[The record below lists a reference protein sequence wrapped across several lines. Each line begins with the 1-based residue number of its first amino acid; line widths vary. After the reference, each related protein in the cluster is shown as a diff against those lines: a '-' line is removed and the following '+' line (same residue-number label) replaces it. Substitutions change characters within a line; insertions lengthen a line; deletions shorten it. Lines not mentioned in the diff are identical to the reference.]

1 MNNES
6 QEKQNEEESFT
17 KTSNNIEAQI
27 ENIKKEY
34 EFQNQQKNQEL
45 EALFEEVNNE
55 NQELKKELLQTK
67 FDLEEE
73 KQKLKNIKNTFI
85 NINAGNI
92 SSFLQEEINTDT
104 FDIERNY
111 IYLNDHIR
119 IIKENSEKKISELN
133 YNHDN
138 KIKNFFEEKKSFLQN
153 LQKILEIKRDNNDWV
168 KDIIELNEKFFADI
182 ELLLNDNFNKD
193 KYIIAQGEKYEIMKE
208 EIKFIKERIFLE
220 KKNILEKIQEIN
232 GINKLNYFNLIQEL
246 QTELE
251 ENNKNFYS
259 EQIMGPSGNLNLMIA
274 NIKKNEQQLESNRYK
289 LECENEILKNKINI
303 LEQEKNELL
312 NKSSNFIFDKESII
326 SENMI
331 YKSEINKLKNEIQII
346 SNENNSLLKN
356 IKELNEELLNI
367 KNKNN
372 LDLKKIENNNK
383 LIITQ
388 KESLIQELSNKNNS
402 LIQNDVELKNK
413 LENLNEQII
422 NLQQELS
429 QEKEKDN
436 AYQKE
441 ISELNKKLNED
452 LLTSKDVLQRHSAT
466 EEINKNLSEKIEL
479 LQSEKKNIEN
489 ASNIINNKYNNI
501 NIEYN
506 KIKTELDEQIK
517 KNNLIEKEMLQL
529 NNKLNT
535 MQSNYNLLQ
544 TESDLLHK
552 IQQSIKEI
560 YQLHFTNNNNNNQ
573 KNKEQ
578 NNPDELL
585 IMLNNINEKLSQRNS
600 SKNMQGII
608 NNPEFNYLE
617 NNKNSQLYE
626 NILLYLI
633 NIESKNKIELAKI
646 ITEKNSNI
654 ISNNNSGEISQSMTH
669 NSSNNF
675 FNKKNFD
682 ELKFV
687 LEDKYKKIEERI
699 RTSITI
705 GEFEELIYKFKNS
718 YEAVI
723 DSIIKSFYIYKSDLS
738 EINILTIQMPLNK
751 YDQIINNTN
760 SNLILIEKSIIKKIN
775 EYKNQGET
783 IESAMSILI
792 KNVHMI
798 YN

>member
-1 MNNES
+1 MSNED

-67 FDLEEE
+67 FELEEE

-85 NINAGNI
+85 NINSGNI
-92 SSFLQEEINTDT
+92 SPFSQEEINPDI
-104 FDIERNY
+104 FGIERNY
-111 IYLNDHIR
+111 IYLNDHMR

-133 YNHDN
+133 FNHDN
-138 KIKNFFEEKKSFLQN
+138 KLKTFSEEKKDFLKN
-153 LQKILEIKRDNNDWV
+153 LQKILEIKRDINDWV
-168 KDIIELNEKFFADI
+168 KDIVELNEKFFADI
-182 ELLLNDNFNKD
+182 ELLLNDIHNKN
-193 KYIIAQGEKYEIMKE
+193 KYIIAQEQKYEIMKE
-208 EIKFIKERIFLE
+208 EVHFIKERVFLE

-232 GINKLNYFNLIQEL
+232 GINKINYFNLIQEL

-259 EQIMGPSGNLNLMIA
+259 EQIMGPLGNLNLMLA
-274 NIKKNEQQLESNRYK
+274 NIKKNEQQLESDRYK

-312 NKSSNFIFDKESII
+312 NKSSNFIFDKETII
-326 SENMI
+326 SENMV

-356 IKELNEELLNI
+356 IKEINEELLNI

-383 LIITQ
+383 IIITQ
-388 KESLIQELSNKNNS
+388 KESFIQELSNKNNN
-402 LIQNDVELKNK
+402 LMQNDIELKNK
-413 LENLNEQII
+413 LEDLNEQII

-429 QEKEKDN
+429 QGKEKEN
-436 AYQKE
+436 NYQKE
-441 ISELNKKLNED
+441 ISQLNKKLNDD
-452 LLTSKDVLQRHSAT
+452 LLSSKDVLQRNSAT

-479 LQSEKKNIEN
+479 LQSEKKNMEN

-506 KIKTELDEQIK
+506 KIKAELNEQIK
-517 KNNLIEKEMLQL
+517 KNNLIEKEMVQL
-529 NNKLNT
+529 TTKLNT
-535 MQSNYNLLQ
+535 IQSNYNLLQ
-544 TESDLLHK
+544 AESDLLHK

-560 YQLHFTNNNNNNQ
+560 YHLHFSNN
-573 KNKEQ
+573 KNIN
-578 NNPDELL
+578 NNPDEIL

-600 SKNMQGII
+600 VKSIQGII
-608 NNPEFNYLE
+608 NNPEFTFLE
-617 NNKNSQLYE
+617 NSKNSQLYE

-633 NIESKNKIELAKI
+633 NIKSQNKIELAKI

-669 NSSNNF
+669 NSSNNY
-675 FNKKNFD
+675 FNKKYLD
-682 ELKFV
+682 ELKFL

-699 RTSITI
+699 RSSVTI
-705 GEFEELIYKFKNS
+705 GELEELIYEFKNL

-723 DSIIKSFYIYKSDLS
+723 DSIIQSFYIYKSDLS
-738 EINILTIQMPLNK
+738 ENNILTIQMPLNK

-760 SNLILIEKSIIKKIN
+760 SNLISIEKSINKKIN

-792 KNVHMI
+792 KNVNMI
-798 YN
+798 Y

>member
-1 MNNES
+1 MSNED

-67 FDLEEE
+67 FELEEE

-85 NINAGNI
+85 NINSGNI
-92 SSFLQEEINTDT
+92 SPFLQEEINPDI
-104 FDIERNY
+104 FGIERNY
-111 IYLNDHIR
+111 IYLNDHMR
-119 IIKENSEKKISELN
+119 IIKENSEKKLSELN
-133 YNHDN
+133 FNHDN
-138 KIKNFFEEKKSFLQN
+138 KLKTFSEEKKDFLKN
-153 LQKILEIKRDNNDWV
+153 LQKILEIKRDINDWV
-168 KDIIELNEKFFADI
+168 KDIVELNEKFFTDI
-182 ELLLNDNFNKD
+182 ELLLNDIHNKN
-193 KYIIAQGEKYEIMKE
+193 KYIIAQEQKYEIMKE
-208 EIKFIKERIFLE
+208 EVHFIKERVFLE

-232 GINKLNYFNLIQEL
+232 GINKINYFNLIQEL

-259 EQIMGPSGNLNLMIA
+259 EQIMGPLGNLNLMLA
-274 NIKKNEQQLESNRYK
+274 NIKKNEQQLESDRYK

-326 SENMI
+326 SENMV

-356 IKELNEELLNI
+356 IKEINEELLNI

-383 LIITQ
+383 IIITQ
-388 KESLIQELSNKNNS
+388 KESLIQELSNKNNN
-402 LIQNDVELKNK
+402 LMQNDIELKNK
-413 LENLNEQII
+413 LEDLNEQII

-429 QEKEKDN
+429 QGKEKEN
-436 AYQKE
+436 NYQKQ
-441 ISELNKKLNED
+441 ISQLNKELNDD
-452 LLTSKDVLQRHSAT
+452 LLSSKDVLQRNSAT

-479 LQSEKKNIEN
+479 LQSEKKNMEN

-506 KIKTELDEQIK
+506 KIKAELNEQIK
-517 KNNLIEKEMLQL
+517 KNNLIEKEMVQL
-529 NNKLNT
+529 TTKLNT

-544 TESDLLHK
+544 AESDLLHK

-560 YQLHFTNNNNNNQ
+560 YHLHFSNNQ
-573 KNKEQ
+573 NIN
-578 NNPDELL
+578 NNPDEIL
-585 IMLNNINEKLSQRNS
+585 IMLNSINEKLSKRNS
-600 SKNMQGII
+600 AKNIQGII
-608 NNPEFNYLE
+608 NNPEFTFLE
-617 NNKNSQLYE
+617 NSKNSQLYE

-633 NIESKNKIELAKI
+633 NIKSQNKIELAKI

-669 NSSNNF
+669 NSSNNY
-675 FNKKNFD
+675 FNKKYLD
-682 ELKFV
+682 ELKFL

-699 RTSITI
+699 RSSVTI
-705 GEFEELIYKFKNS
+705 GELEELIYEFKNL

-723 DSIIKSFYIYKSDLS
+723 DSIIQSFYIYKSDLS
-738 EINILTIQMPLNK
+738 ENNILTIQMPLNK

-760 SNLILIEKSIIKKIN
+760 SNLISIEKSINKKLN

-792 KNVHMI
+792 KNVNMI
-798 YN
+798 Y

>member
-1 MNNES
+1 MSNED

-67 FDLEEE
+67 FELEEE

-85 NINAGNI
+85 NINSGNI
-92 SSFLQEEINTDT
+92 SPFSQEEINPDI
-104 FDIERNY
+104 FGIERNY
-111 IYLNDHIR
+111 IYLNDHMR

-133 YNHDN
+133 YSHDN
-138 KIKNFFEEKKSFLQN
+138 KLKTFFEEKKDFLKN
-153 LQKILEIKRDNNDWV
+153 LQKILEIKRDINDWV
-168 KDIIELNEKFFADI
+168 KDIVELNEKFFSDI
-182 ELLLNDNFNKD
+182 ELLLNDIHNKD
-193 KYIIAQGEKYEIMKE
+193 KYIIAQDEKYAIMKE
-208 EIKFIKERIFLE
+208 EVHFIKERVFLE

-232 GINKLNYFNLIQEL
+232 GINKINYFNLIQEL

-259 EQIMGPSGNLNLMIA
+259 EQIMGPLGNLNLMIA
-274 NIKKNEQQLESNRYK
+274 NIKKNEQQLESDRYK

-312 NKSSNFIFDKESII
+312 NKSSNFIFDKETII
-326 SENMI
+326 SENMV

-356 IKELNEELLNI
+356 IKEINEELLNI

-383 LIITQ
+383 IIITQ
-388 KESLIQELSNKNNS
+388 KESLIQELSNKNNN
-402 LIQNDVELKNK
+402 LMQNDIELKNK
-413 LENLNEQII
+413 LEDLNEQII

-429 QEKEKDN
+429 QGKEKEN
-436 AYQKE
+436 NYQKE
-441 ISELNKKLNED
+441 ISQLNKKLNDD
-452 LLTSKDVLQRHSAT
+452 LLSSKDVLQRNSAT

-479 LQSEKKNIEN
+479 LQSEKKNMEN

-506 KIKTELDEQIK
+506 KIKAELNEQIK
-517 KNNLIEKEMLQL
+517 KNNLIEKEMVQL
-529 NNKLNT
+529 TTKLNT
-535 MQSNYNLLQ
+535 IQSNYNLLQ
-544 TESDLLHK
+544 AESDLLHK

-560 YQLHFTNNNNNNQ
+560 YHLHFSNNQ
-573 KNKEQ
+573 NIN
-578 NNPDELL
+578 NNPDEIL

-600 SKNMQGII
+600 AKNIQGII
-608 NNPEFNYLE
+608 NNPEFTFLE
-617 NNKNSQLYE
+617 NSKNSQLYE

-633 NIESKNKIELAKI
+633 NIKSQNKIELAKI

-669 NSSNNF
+669 NSSNNY
-675 FNKKNFD
+675 FNKKYLD
-682 ELKFV
+682 ELKFL

-699 RTSITI
+699 RSSVTI
-705 GEFEELIYKFKNS
+705 GELEELIYEFKNL

-723 DSIIKSFYIYKSDLS
+723 DSIIQSFYIYKSDLS
-738 EINILTIQMPLNK
+738 ENNILTIQMPLNK

-760 SNLILIEKSIIKKIN
+760 SNLISIEKSINKKIN

-792 KNVHMI
+792 KNVNMI
-798 YN
+798 Y

>member
-1 MNNES
+1 MKAEIHS
-6 QEKQNEEESFT
+6 GSKLAIAAASF
-17 KTSNNIEAQI
+17 SIYA
-27 ENIKKEY
+27 Y
-34 EFQNQQKNQEL
+34 
-45 EALFEEVNNE
+45 
-55 NQELKKELLQTK
+55 QELKKELLQTK
-67 FDLEEE
+67 FELEEE

-85 NINAGNI
+85 NINSGNI
-92 SSFLQEEINTDT
+92 SPFSQEEINPDI
-104 FDIERNY
+104 FGIERNY
-111 IYLNDHIR
+111 IYLNDHMR

-133 YNHDN
+133 FNHDN
-138 KIKNFFEEKKSFLQN
+138 KLKTFSEEKKDFLKN
-153 LQKILEIKRDNNDWV
+153 LQKILEIKRDINDWV
-168 KDIIELNEKFFADI
+168 KDIVELNEKFFADI
-182 ELLLNDNFNKD
+182 ELLLNDIHNKN
-193 KYIIAQGEKYEIMKE
+193 KYIIAQEQKYEIMKE
-208 EIKFIKERIFLE
+208 EVHFIKERVFLE

-232 GINKLNYFNLIQEL
+232 GINKINYFNLIQEL

-259 EQIMGPSGNLNLMIA
+259 EQIMGPLGNLNLMLA
-274 NIKKNEQQLESNRYK
+274 NIKKNEQQLESDRYK

-312 NKSSNFIFDKESII
+312 NKSSNFIFDKETII
-326 SENMI
+326 SENMV

-356 IKELNEELLNI
+356 IKEINEELLNI

-383 LIITQ
+383 IIITQ
-388 KESLIQELSNKNNS
+388 KESFIQELSNKNNN
-402 LIQNDVELKNK
+402 LMQNDIELKNK
-413 LENLNEQII
+413 LEDLNEQII

-429 QEKEKDN
+429 QGKEKEN
-436 AYQKE
+436 NYQKE
-441 ISELNKKLNED
+441 ISQLNKKLNDD
-452 LLTSKDVLQRHSAT
+452 LLSSKDVLQRNSAT

-479 LQSEKKNIEN
+479 LQSEKKNMEN

-506 KIKTELDEQIK
+506 KIKAELNEQIK
-517 KNNLIEKEMLQL
+517 KNNLIEKEMVQL
-529 NNKLNT
+529 TTKLNT
-535 MQSNYNLLQ
+535 IQSNYNLLQ
-544 TESDLLHK
+544 AESDLLHK

-560 YQLHFTNNNNNNQ
+560 YHLHFSNN
-573 KNKEQ
+573 KNIN
-578 NNPDELL
+578 NNPDEIL

-600 SKNMQGII
+600 VKSIQGII
-608 NNPEFNYLE
+608 NNPEFTFLE
-617 NNKNSQLYE
+617 NSKNSQLYE

-633 NIESKNKIELAKI
+633 NIKSQNKIELAKI

-669 NSSNNF
+669 NSSNNY
-675 FNKKNFD
+675 FNKKYLD
-682 ELKFV
+682 ELKFL

-699 RTSITI
+699 RSSVTI
-705 GEFEELIYKFKNS
+705 GELEELIYEFKNL

-723 DSIIKSFYIYKSDLS
+723 DSIIQSFYIYKSDLS
-738 EINILTIQMPLNK
+738 ENNILTIQMPLNK

-760 SNLILIEKSIIKKIN
+760 SNLISIEKSINKKIN

-792 KNVHMI
+792 KNVNMI
-798 YN
+798 Y

>member
-1 MNNES
+1 MSNED

-67 FDLEEE
+67 FELEEE

-85 NINAGNI
+85 NINSGNI
-92 SSFLQEEINTDT
+92 SPFSQEEINPDI
-104 FDIERNY
+104 FGIERNY

-119 IIKENSEKKISELN
+119 IIKENNEKKISELN
-133 YNHDN
+133 FNHDN
-138 KIKNFFEEKKSFLQN
+138 KLKTFSEEKKDFLKN
-153 LQKILEIKRDNNDWV
+153 LQKILEIKRDINDWV
-168 KDIIELNEKFFADI
+168 KDIVELNEKFFADI
-182 ELLLNDNFNKD
+182 ELLLNDIHNKN
-193 KYIIAQGEKYEIMKE
+193 KYIITQDEKYSIMKE
-208 EIKFIKERIFLE
+208 EVHFIKERVFLE

-232 GINKLNYFNLIQEL
+232 GINKINYFNLIQEL

-259 EQIMGPSGNLNLMIA
+259 EQIIGPLGNLNLMIA
-274 NIKKNEQQLESNRYK
+274 NIKKNEQQLESDRYK

-326 SENMI
+326 SENMV

-356 IKELNEELLNI
+356 IKEINEELLNI

-383 LIITQ
+383 IIITQ
-388 KESLIQELSNKNNS
+388 KESLIQELSNKNNN
-402 LIQNDVELKNK
+402 LMQNDIELKNK
-413 LENLNEQII
+413 LEDLNEQII

-429 QEKEKDN
+429 QGKEKEN
-436 AYQKE
+436 NYQKE
-441 ISELNKKLNED
+441 ISQLNKKLNDD
-452 LLTSKDVLQRHSAT
+452 LLSSKDVLQRNSAT

-479 LQSEKKNIEN
+479 LQSEKKNMEN

-506 KIKTELDEQIK
+506 KIKAELNEQIK
-517 KNNLIEKEMLQL
+517 KNNLIEKEMVQL
-529 NNKLNT
+529 TTKLNT

-544 TESDLLHK
+544 AESDLLHK

-560 YQLHFTNNNNNNQ
+560 YHLHFSNNQ
-573 KNKEQ
+573 NVN
-578 NNPDELL
+578 NNPDEIL

-600 SKNMQGII
+600 AKNIQGII
-608 NNPEFNYLE
+608 NNPEFTFLE
-617 NNKNSQLYE
+617 NSKNSQLYE

-633 NIESKNKIELAKI
+633 NIKSQNKIELAKI

-669 NSSNNF
+669 NSSNNY
-675 FNKKNFD
+675 FNKKYLD
-682 ELKFV
+682 ELKFL

-699 RTSITI
+699 RSSVTI
-705 GEFEELIYKFKNS
+705 GELEELIYEFKNL

-723 DSIIKSFYIYKSDLS
+723 DSIIQSFYIYKSDLS
-738 EINILTIQMPLNK
+738 ENNILTIQMPLNK

-760 SNLILIEKSIIKKIN
+760 SNLISIEKSINKKIN

-792 KNVHMI
+792 KNVNMI
-798 YN
+798 Y

>member
-1 MNNES
+1 MSNED

-67 FDLEEE
+67 FELEEE

-85 NINAGNI
+85 NINSGNI
-92 SSFLQEEINTDT
+92 SPLLQEEINPDI
-104 FDIERNY
+104 FGIERNY
-111 IYLNDHIR
+111 IYLNDHMR

-133 YNHDN
+133 FNHDN
-138 KIKNFFEEKKSFLQN
+138 KLKTFSEEKKDFLKN
-153 LQKILEIKRDNNDWV
+153 LQKILEIKRDINDWL
-168 KDIIELNEKFFADI
+168 KDIVELNEKFFADI
-182 ELLLNDNFNKD
+182 ELLLNDIHNKN
-193 KYIIAQGEKYEIMKE
+193 KYIIAQSEKYEIMKE
-208 EIKFIKERIFLE
+208 EVHFIKERVFLE

-232 GINKLNYFNLIQEL
+232 GINKINYFNLIQEL

-259 EQIMGPSGNLNLMIA
+259 EQIMGPLGNLNLMIA
-274 NIKKNEQQLESNRYK
+274 NIKKNEQQLESDRYK
-289 LECENEILKNKINI
+289 LECENEILKNKISI

-326 SENMI
+326 SENMV

-346 SNENNSLLKN
+346 SNENSSLLKN
-356 IKELNEELLNI
+356 IKDLNEELLNI

-383 LIITQ
+383 IIITQ
-388 KESLIQELSNKNNS
+388 KESLIQELSNKNNN
-402 LIQNDVELKNK
+402 LMQNDIELKNK
-413 LENLNEQII
+413 LEDLNEQII

-429 QEKEKDN
+429 QGKEKEN
-436 AYQKE
+436 NYQKE
-441 ISELNKKLNED
+441 ISQLNKKLNDD
-452 LLTSKDVLQRHSAT
+452 LLSSKDVLQRNSAT

-479 LQSEKKNIEN
+479 LQSEKKNMEN

-506 KIKTELDEQIK
+506 KIKAELNEQIK
-517 KNNLIEKEMLQL
+517 KNNLIEKEMVQL
-529 NNKLNT
+529 TTKLNT
-535 MQSNYNLLQ
+535 IESNYNLLQ
-544 TESDLLHK
+544 AESDLLHK

-560 YQLHFTNNNNNNQ
+560 YHLHFSNNQ
-573 KNKEQ
+573 NVN
-578 NNPDELL
+578 NNPDEIL

-600 SKNMQGII
+600 AKNIQGII
-608 NNPEFNYLE
+608 NNPEFTFLE
-617 NNKNSQLYE
+617 NSKNSQLYE

-633 NIESKNKIELAKI
+633 NIKSQNKIELAKI

-669 NSSNNF
+669 NSSNNY
-675 FNKKNFD
+675 FNKKYLD
-682 ELKFV
+682 ELKFL

-699 RTSITI
+699 RSSVTI
-705 GEFEELIYKFKNS
+705 GELEELIYEFKNL

-723 DSIIKSFYIYKSDLS
+723 DSIIQSFYIYKSDLS
-738 EINILTIQMPLNK
+738 
-751 YDQIINNTN
+751 
-760 SNLILIEKSIIKKIN
+760 
-775 EYKNQGET
+775 
-783 IESAMSILI
+783 
-792 KNVHMI
+792 
-798 YN
+798 

>member
-1 MNNES
+1 MSNED

-67 FDLEEE
+67 FELEEE

-85 NINAGNI
+85 NINSGNI
-92 SSFLQEEINTDT
+92 SPFSQEEINPDI
-104 FDIERNY
+104 FGIERNY
-111 IYLNDHIR
+111 IYLNDHMR

-133 YNHDN
+133 YSHDN
-138 KIKNFFEEKKSFLQN
+138 KLKTFFEEKKDFLKN
-153 LQKILEIKRDNNDWV
+153 LQKILEIKRDINDWV
-168 KDIIELNEKFFADI
+168 KDIVELNEKFFSDI
-182 ELLLNDNFNKD
+182 ELLLNDIHNKD
-193 KYIIAQGEKYEIMKE
+193 KYIIAQDEKYAIMKE
-208 EIKFIKERIFLE
+208 EVHFIKERVFLE

-232 GINKLNYFNLIQEL
+232 GINKINYFNLIQEL

-259 EQIMGPSGNLNLMIA
+259 EQIMGPLGNLNLMIA
-274 NIKKNEQQLESNRYK
+274 NIKKNEQQLESDRYK

-312 NKSSNFIFDKESII
+312 NKSSNFIFDKETII
-326 SENMI
+326 SENMV

-356 IKELNEELLNI
+356 IKEINEELLNI

-383 LIITQ
+383 IIITQ
-388 KESLIQELSNKNNS
+388 KESLIQELSNKNNN
-402 LIQNDVELKNK
+402 LMQNDIELKNK
-413 LENLNEQII
+413 LEDLNEQII

-429 QEKEKDN
+429 QGKEKEN
-436 AYQKE
+436 NYQKQ
-441 ISELNKKLNED
+441 ISQLNKKLNDD
-452 LLTSKDVLQRHSAT
+452 LLSSKDVLQRNSAT

-479 LQSEKKNIEN
+479 LQSEKKNMEN

-506 KIKTELDEQIK
+506 KIKAELNEQIK
-517 KNNLIEKEMLQL
+517 KNNLIEKEMVQL
-529 NNKLNT
+529 TTKLNT
-535 MQSNYNLLQ
+535 IQSNYNLLQ
-544 TESDLLHK
+544 AESDLLHK

-560 YQLHFTNNNNNNQ
+560 YHLHFSNNQ
-573 KNKEQ
+573 NIN
-578 NNPDELL
+578 NNPDEIL

-600 SKNMQGII
+600 AKNIQGII
-608 NNPEFNYLE
+608 NNPEFTFLE
-617 NNKNSQLYE
+617 NSKNSQLYE

-633 NIESKNKIELAKI
+633 NIKSQNKIELAKI

-669 NSSNNF
+669 NSSNNY
-675 FNKKNFD
+675 FNKKYLD
-682 ELKFV
+682 ELKFL

-699 RTSITI
+699 RSSVTI
-705 GEFEELIYKFKNS
+705 GELEELIYEFKNL

-723 DSIIKSFYIYKSDLS
+723 DSIIQSFYIYKSDLS
-738 EINILTIQMPLNK
+738 ENNILTIQMPLNK

-760 SNLILIEKSIIKKIN
+760 SNLISIEKSINKKIN

-792 KNVHMI
+792 KNVNMI
-798 YN
+798 Y